1 MLTSVQVILIYFVD
15 YNSQELGNIPNFY
28 FNENGI
34 NRMTLATK
42 HINNEFLLLQ
52 EKDFLY

>member
-28 FNENGI
+28 FNENDI